1 MLAAWYLMGGMIT
14 LVAGAEFL
22 VRGATAMA
30 RLLRISPLVI
40 GLTIVAYGT
49 STPELAVSVVATLRG
64 SGDISLG
71 NVVGSNICN
80 VLLILGASALITPL
94 IVHEKLIYFDV
105 PLMVALTLGLFLV
118 GYDGVIQRW
127 EGILFC
133 LGLVTYT
140 TWLIVES
147 RRRNSQPAPSPSPV
161 ANSDGVVPFDD
172 TSPERAAATPSA
184 SKPLMLAWNVGLVLC
199 GLALLIL
206 GSRWF
211 VFGAESIARSFGLS
225 DLVVGLTV
233 VAIGTSLPE
242 LATSLMAALKG
253 ERDIAVGNVVG
264 SNIFN
269 ILGVLGMAGVVAPH
283 GMKVGPAA
291 LHFDIPVML
300 AVAVACLP
308 IFFSGHRIN
317 RWEGGLFLGYYVAYV
332 AYLVMASTEHD
343 ALPLFSGVMWWFVI
357 PLTVVTLLVVM
368 VHTVWSGN
376 PKLHA

>member
-1 MLAAWYLMGGMIT
+1 MLAAWYLMGGMIA

-22 VRGATAMA
+22 VRGATSMA
-30 RLLRISPLVI
+30 QLLRISPLVI

-49 STPELAVSVVATLRG
+49 STPELAVSVVATLQG

-105 PLMVALTLGLFLV
+105 PLMVALTLGLVLV

-133 LGLVTYT
+133 LGHVTYT
-140 TWLIVES
+140 TWLLVES
-147 RRRNSQPAPSPSPV
+147 RRQNSRLAASPSPL
-161 ANSDGVVPFDD
+161 ATSHGVV
-172 TSPERAAATPSA
+172 SPGDPLPAYDSPSSPTA
-184 SKPLMLAWNVGLVLC
+184 KPLIMAGNIGLFLI
-199 GLALLIL
+199 GLALLIV

-211 VFGAESIARSFGLS
+211 VFGAETIARSFGLS

-242 LATSLMAALKG
+242 LATSLMAAIKG
-253 ERDIAVGNVVG
+253 ERDMAVGNVVG

-269 ILGVLGMAGVVAPH
+269 ILGVLGMAGTVAPQ
-283 GMKVGPAA
+283 GLEVSQAA
-291 LHFDIPVML
+291 LNFDIPVML

-332 AYLVMASTEHD
+332 AYLVLASTEHD
-343 ALPLFSGVMWWFVI
+343 ALPLLSGVMWWFVI
-357 PLTVVTLLVVM
+357 PITVVTLLVVM
-368 VHTVWSGN
+368 VHAARSGN
-376 PKLHA
+376 PTLHS